1 MSYQTAK
8 YLLYSTY
15 KASHAMAGAPIAGNI
30 LVDYAMTEEEVKQ
43 KINYYQSRHD
53 TFNKKFP
60 SLSLNGKMY
69 YVEVKS
75 QSDS

>member
-1 MSYQTAK
+1 MSYPLVK
-8 YLLYSTY
+8 YLVYST
-15 KASHAMAGAPIAGNI
+15 SISGTL

-43 KINYYQSRHD
+43 KINFYQSRHD
-53 TFNKKFP
+53 SFNKKFP